1 LRIDPE
7 VEAKAGNPYCPKIEF
22 SSYDPRYRIYAL
34 PVKLFENYTIAIDCA
49 QSIELFCGFY
59 GTVLDLN
66 DKKGDSRAFELIKAT
81 YRKYHNTKF
90 RQPFLYDALDAKYWT
105 TADGVNTVH
114 KKNQSAEKKFLK
126 NNEVTRWDIANK
138 EYDLKLFIKVPS
150 TCSSSIT
157 ILEGDYRG
165 YNDSL
170 YVPAPIKVGNKAGV
184 TWNFIQNKWINN
196 FQDKD
201 AAYSFPVVVPPEV
214 EGDEPTTITVSG
226 LYTNMD
232 IPDLNDRPF
241 KPIGKLQLLALNT
254 GESYPFADRLVEYL
268 SGSAITSEDEI
279 KDNIKRVQKV
289 MNQNGHF
296 FTIDGIWE
304 PKMQKILYDAAIVS
318 GPIVAQ
324 KTQVDAIV
332 DGKPTILEK
341 TVLVD
346 KRQGKHPRLGHN
358 RKSDVYDI
366 LGYADRD
373 LERWYASW
381 KLVSSTQQPALKFG
395 AVVDTIKDVDIY
407 NGLYDI

>member
-1 LRIDPE
+1 M
-7 VEAKAGNPYCPKIEF
+7 
-22 SSYDPRYRIYAL
+22 
-34 PVKLFENYTIAIDCA
+34 
-49 QSIELFCGFY
+49 
-59 GTVLDLN
+59 LDLN

-226 LYTNMD
+226 LHTNMD

-268 SGSAITSEDEI
+268 SGSTITSEDEI

-332 DGKPTILEK
+332 DGKPTMLEK